1 MELVTRP
8 DRHHRIC
15 VGRSIDRFGLSLG
28 ITKEQR
34 LEVEGFMKKA
44 SAKMTGDLAGLS
56 YPLKVRNSNL

>member
-34 LEVEGFMKKA
+34 LEVKGLMEKA
-44 SAKMTGDLAGLS
+44 FAKMTGNLAGLS
-56 YPLKVRNSNL
+56 YPLKVRNRN